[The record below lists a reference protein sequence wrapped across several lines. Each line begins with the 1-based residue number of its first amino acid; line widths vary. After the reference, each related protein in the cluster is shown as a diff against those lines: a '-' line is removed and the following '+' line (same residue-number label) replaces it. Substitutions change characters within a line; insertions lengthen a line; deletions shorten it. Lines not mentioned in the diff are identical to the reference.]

1 MNRHMKKIFTLIL
14 FLSALFAGCSDYLD
28 QDAEDM
34 NTIDKVFSSRTETR
48 EWFDRLY
55 SPSTETGGYFMN
67 ELEGSQ
73 YNHPWL
79 FATDD
84 AVTFLDWHLTKWY
97 KGTIS
102 PSSFSGGRDGY
113 DIDPFYRN
121 YQAIRHAC
129 LFLENVDKSVELT
142 ESEKENMIAEAKFMR
157 AMYHFWALRCCGPIP
172 VIESSLAISD
182 AGELKARNSMDEC
195 VAWLV
200 QQFDDASQNLQAT
213 RTSAELGFPTQTA
226 ALAMKSRLL
235 LMDASPLYNG
245 NTVYA
250 NWKNN
255 DGKQLINQTYDAEKW
270 QKAADAAMA
279 CITQAEAAGYKL
291 KTPDFSTLGANATA
305 ADTFNLYVKNYRE
318 ITTEWNDELI
328 WARPQN
334 CYFYLMNSL
343 PGAFYSWWGGNAVSL
358 ELVNNYFMDDGS
370 NARDAEEWFANK
382 QFSQQAGNGTI
393 QNTFWMFCNREP
405 RFYASLHFPNMQV
418 AYPTTSNPDAVQICE
433 FWATGNSGYN
443 NNDGNINYTGFSI
456 RKHIPLSMQSDR
468 AEGYIGWEHANPFP
482 VIRLAEIYLNYCEAV
497 NEYNGESGQA
507 EVLKYLNPIRERA
520 GIPGY
525 TGTYTQE
532 EMREMIRHERRIEL
546 AWEDARFFDVRR
558 WFIAH
563 GPNGVFNTPVHGL
576 NYTEGSSAT
585 DPDFFSYIQTQ
596 GRTFRIEHY
605 FYPISSSEVAYNSE
619 LVQAPFY

>member
-1 MNRHMKKIFTLIL
+1 MKNIYLL
-14 FLSALFAGCSDYLD
+14 FVLLYLPVLFVGCSDYLD

-34 NTIDKVFSSRTETR
+34 NTIDKVFVSRTETK
-48 EWFDRLY
+48 EWFARLY
-55 SPSTETGGYFMN
+55 STSYDVGGYFMN
-67 ELEGSQ
+67 ELEQCQ

-79 FATDD
+79 FGTDD

-102 PSSFSGGRDGY
+102 PSTFSGGRSGY

-121 YQAIRHAC
+121 YQAIRHAW
-129 LFLENVDKSVELT
+129 LFLENVDKCLELT
-142 ESEKENMIAEAKFMR
+142 ESERQNMIAEANFMI
-157 AMYHFWALRCCGPIP
+157 AMYHFWALRCNGPIP
-172 VIESSLAISD
+172 IVEASVAVSD
-182 AGELKARNSMDEC
+182 AGKLTARNSMDEC
-195 VAWLV
+195 VEWLV
-200 QQFDDASQNLQAT
+200 EKFDNAAKELLAT
-213 RTSAELGFPTQTA
+213 RTTAEYGFPTQVA

-255 DGKQLINQTYDAEKW
+255 DGKQLINQSYDAEKW
-270 QKAADAAMA
+270 KKAADAAMA
-279 CITQAEAAGYKL
+279 CINACEAVGIQMKL
-291 KTPDFSTLGANATA
+291 PELPVDATEEE
-305 ADTFNLYVKNYRE
+305 TFNLYVDNYRE
-318 ITTEWNDELI
+318 ITTEWNSELI

-334 CYFYLMNSL
+334 CYYYFMNCL

-358 ELVNNYFMDDGS
+358 ELVNSYYMADGS
-370 NARDAEEWFANK
+370 KAREATEWFANK
-382 QFSQQAGNGTI
+382 QFSVAPGNGTI
-393 QNTFWMFCNREP
+393 ENTFWMFCDREP
-405 RFYASLHFPNMQV
+405 RFYASLHFPNMKV
-418 AYPTTSNPDAVQICE
+418 AYPTVSNPNAVQVCE

-468 AEGYIGWEHANPFP
+468 SEGYINWEHPNAFP
-482 VIRLAEIYLNYCEAV
+482 VIRLAEIYLNYCEAM
-497 NEYNGESGQA
+497 NEYYGEARHSD
-507 EVLKYLNPIRERA
+507 VLIYLNKIRERS

-525 TGTYTQE
+525 TGAYSKE
-532 EMREMIRHERRIEL
+532 EMREMIRNERRVEL

-563 GPNGVFNTPVHGL
+563 GTEGVLNTPVHGL
-576 NYTEGSSAT
+576 AYTKGTSAT
-585 DPDFFSYIQTQ
+585 DPEFFTYTKIQD
-596 GRTFRIEHY
+596 RTFRIEHY
-605 FYPISSSEVAYNSE
+605 FYPISSGEVAYNTE